1 MSGES
6 RKKAAAS
13 LAADAKGEEV
23 TDSKLRADKAGKKA
37 ASAPKV
43 SADAAAA
50 TDGGASS
57 SKKAKKPSN
66 GAAPPANKPA
76 KKPKVVRDS
85 FTMPEH
91 DYGKLAELKRKCLAG
106 GVQVK
111 KSELLRAGLV
121 ALEALSERRLLS
133 VVAQVEAVKTGRP
146 AKILS

>member
-1 MSGES
+1 MAGES
-6 RKKAAAS
+6 RKKVAAS
-13 LAADAKGEEV
+13 LAPDAMGEEG
-23 TDSKLRADKAGKKA
+23 TDIKLRAGKAGKKA
-37 ASAPKV
+37 ASTAKV

-57 SKKAKKPSN
+57 SKKAKKPGN
-66 GAAPPANKPA
+66 GAAPQAEKPP

-91 DYGKLAELKRKCLAG
+91 DYGKLADLKRKCLAG

-111 KSELLRAGLV
+111 KSELLRAGLL
-121 ALEALSERRLLS
+121 ALEALSEKRLLS

-146 AKILS
+146 AKS

>member
-1 MSGES
+1 MMSGES

-13 LAADAKGEEV
+13 LAPNAKGEEV
-23 TDSKLRADKAGKKA
+23 TDSMLRAGKPGRKA
-37 ASAPKV
+37 ASATKV

-57 SKKAKKPSN
+57 SKKAKKPTN
-66 GAAPPANKPA
+66 GAAPQADKPP

-111 KSELLRAGLV
+111 KSELLRAGLLV
-121 ALEALSERRLLS
+121 LEALSEKRLLS

-146 AKILS
+146 ANS

>member
-6 RKKAAAS
+6 RKKAAAP
-13 LAADAKGEEV
+13 LASDAKGEEA
-23 TDSKLRADKAGKKA
+23 TDSKLRAGKPGKKG
-37 ASAPKV
+37 ASATKV
-43 SADAAAA
+43 SADAAAP

-66 GAAPPANKPA
+66 GAAPQVDKPP

-85 FTMPEH
+85 FTMPEY
-91 DYGKLAELKRKCLAG
+91 DYGRLAELKRKCLAG

-111 KSELLRAGLV
+111 KSELLRAGLL
-121 ALEALSERRLLS
+121 ALEALSEKRLLS

-146 AKILS
+146 AKS

>member
-1 MSGES
+1 MPAES
-6 RKKAAAS
+6 RKKAAATVS
-13 LAADAKGEEV
+13 SDTKGEAV
-23 TDSKLRADKAGKKA
+23 TDSKLNAGKPGKKA

-66 GAAPPANKPA
+66 GAAPQADKPP

-111 KSELLRAGLV
+111 KSELLRAGLL
-121 ALEALSERRLLS
+121 ALEALSEKRLLS
-133 VVAQVEAVKTGRP
+133 VVAQVEAIKTGRP
-146 AKILS
+146 AKS